1 MESPFAMFPPEGL
14 VFETSND
21 TYKFVNYAKFALYNL
36 PQMLDKHSSSRLC
49 DDNKNIKMKKKHKR
63 RNSIVIESA
72 GILMNACK
80 HVSFSSN
87 IQTKIYKKDEY

>member
-1 MESPFAMFPPEGL
+1 MVSPFAMFPPEGL
-14 VFETSND
+14 MFEEEND
-21 TYKFVNYAKFALYNL
+21 TYQFKKYVEFAVYNM

-49 DDNKNIKMKKKHKR
+49 NNSKMIVDTTKQR

-80 HVSFSSN
+80 TVCFSPHVE
-87 IQTKIYKKDEY
+87 TKTYKKDAW